1 MAAILPAGAPCSPA
15 TIGKA
20 PRFAYLEPRFTTRAA
35 MSSATTV
42 SSPRPSDAFLT
53 AVRELSD
60 RMVEAQRPIRIL
72 NSIQWDEAVGR
83 AFIDGGCRDLPV
95 IGPDWYQAN
104 RPLGFDPESKREE
117 FQGIERDLVRRLGQ
131 LSPLGAIMRRI
142 CREYRAVVEML
153 ETRGTSGFGH
163 RSQEL
168 YGSAADA
175 FHAGDPTLA
184 ELGEMMEATL
194 GRVSASEVIR
204 EEPRVI
210 PAQEAVRRLGERLQA
225 VYPGAGLRVRLSD
238 GIAADAAAGTDY
250 IKLREGALFSEGDL
264 RVLEVHEGWVHLGTT
279 INGMNQPWLTFLG
292 KGPPSATVTQEG
304 LAVLTEVMTLSST
317 PDRLHRLVNRVRAIT
332 LAEQGADF
340 MEVFRFFCAK
350 GNDHEE
356 SFKYAARVFRGTSF
370 RGPPFTKDIAY
381 IKGFVLT
388 YNFLRLAI
396 AQGKLDRVR
405 LLFAGKTV
413 IEDMKVLSELLA
425 EGVLAEPRHVP
436 PLFADLRGLAAM
448 LSFSRFLTGLD
459 YGQLEADYAGIL

>member
-1 MAAILPAGAPCSPA
+1 
-15 TIGKA
+15 
-20 PRFAYLEPRFTTRAA
+20 
-35 MSSATTV
+35 MSSAFPVTR
-42 SSPRPSDAFLT
+42 PRPTEAFLT

-60 RMVEAQRPIRIL
+60 RIVEAQRPIRIL
-72 NSIQWDEAVGR
+72 NSIQWDEAIGR
-83 AFIDGGCRDLPV
+83 AFIDGGCVALPE
-95 IGPDWYQAN
+95 IDADWYRLS
-104 RPLGFDPESKREE
+104 RPLGFDATAKREE
-117 FQGIERDLVRRLGQ
+117 FQAIERDLARRLGQ
-131 LSPLGAIMRRI
+131 LSPLGLIMRRI
-142 CREYRAVVEML
+142 CREYRAVLDLL
-153 ETRGTSGFGH
+153 EARGTTGFGLK
-163 RSQEL
+163 SQEL

-194 GRVSASEVIR
+194 GRVSASDVIR
-204 EEPRVI
+204 EEPRDI
-210 PAQEAVRRLGERLQA
+210 PAREAVRRLGERLQA
-225 VYPGAGLRVRLSD
+225 VYPDAGLRVRLSD

-250 IKLREGALFSEGDL
+250 IKLRDGAFFGEREL

-279 INGMNQPWLTFLG
+279 LNGLSQPWLTFLG

-340 MEVFRFFCAK
+340 MEVFRFFRDK
-350 GNDHEE
+350 GNDPEE
-356 SFKYAARVFRGTSF
+356 SFKYAARVFRGTSLS
-370 RGPPFTKDIAY
+370 GPPFTKDIAY

-413 IEDMKVLSELLA
+413 IEDMKVLSELRA

-436 PLFADLRGLAAM
+436 PPFADLRGLAAM

-459 YGQLEADYAGIL
+459 YGQLESDYAGVL